1 MSHAKLVQPPLRLI
15 ELFGYFSPRYT
26 TTHATDKMR
35 IEDNWIKVSAF
46 MRWSGS
52 EVIKPSQR
60 NCHGD
65 LLADSCRFLFSHSR
79 ENYSDVRTIS

>member
-1 MSHAKLVQPPLRLI
+1 MSHAKLVPPPLRLI

-52 EVIKPSQR
+52 SLRSSSPHKEIVMVI
-60 NCHGD
+60 C
-65 LLADSCRFLFSHSR
+65 
-79 ENYSDVRTIS
+79 